1 MTYISFSDAEFIGKV
16 YINGDSLTLTIPKI
30 WANTLDLHK
39 GDLVRVNLKR
49 VDKNEHSYS
58 T

>member
-49 VDKNEHSYS
+49 VDKNEH
-58 T
+58 TA